1 MRSKPLKLLSGKLI
15 VISSKNY
22 TFGNQ
27 AIKYNFTEIY
37 VVLYSSY
44 ALKVKTTQK
53 LNKTDPIS

>member
-27 AIKYNFTEIY
+27 AIKYNFTEI
-37 VVLYSSY
+37 
-44 ALKVKTTQK
+44 
-53 LNKTDPIS
+53 